1 MREDLLIAGIDFR
14 RRTNRRFACVAT
26 YLGYIL
32 LIASLSI
39 AFELQSALWALGT
52 IPGIVLMGYGWWVL
66 NQVAAPYSTEQ
77 SDERQTQVRNQAFF
91 RAYQIVAGLAFL
103 FLFYLDEAPQLVAK
117 KGWDLWIPQPG
128 EHFQPIIF
136 GYLLLTITLP
146 HAFIAWQDPDY
157 LEVDSPA

>member
-14 RRTNRRFACVAT
+14 RRSNRRYACVAT
-26 YLGYIL
+26 YLGYAL
-32 LIASLSI
+32 FIAALYT
-39 AFELQSALWALGT
+39 AFELRSVPWALSA
-52 IPGIVLMGYGWWVL
+52 IPGLVLMGYGWWVL
-66 NQVAAPYSTEQ
+66 NQVAAPYSAEQ
-77 SDERQTQVRNQAFF
+77 TDERQTQVRNQAFF
-91 RAYQIVAGLAFL
+91 RAYQIIAGLGFV

-128 EHFQPIIF
+128 EHYQPILF

-157 LEVDSPA
+157 LDADSPV

>member
-26 YLGYIL
+26 YVGYIL
-32 LIASLSI
+32 FISALLGAYQLKSI
-39 AFELQSALWALGT
+39 ALAIAAAPGALLTA
-52 IPGIVLMGYGWWVL
+52 YGWWVL
-66 NQVAAPYSTEQ
+66 NQVAAPYSTDRT
-77 SDERQTQVRNQAFF
+77 DERQTQVRNQAFF
-91 RAYQIVAGLAFL
+91 RAYQIIAGLSFL
-103 FLFYLDEAPQLVAK
+103 FLFYLDEAPQLAAK
-117 KGWDLWIPQPG
+117 KGWELWIPQPG

-157 LEVDSPA
+157 LEIDSRA